1 MIHCIQETPIAL
13 KAACHFLAFLEKGI
27 SRRRQDRRRR
37 DRLEVALMRKESE
50 ENVLSNYV
58 EGLAA
63 SGTEAEHGE
72 VLVE

>member
-1 MIHCIQETPIAL
+1 M
-13 KAACHFLAFLEKGI
+13 EK
-27 SRRRQDRRRR
+27 RV
-37 DRLEVALMRKESE
+37 LE

-63 SGTEAEHGE
+63 SGTVAEHGE

>member
-1 MIHCIQETPIAL
+1 VTEVPL
-13 KAACHFLAFLEKGI
+13 CHAELQPDG
-27 SRRRQDRRRR
+27 RQTG
-37 DRLEVALMRKESE
+37 LALMRNESE

-72 VLVE
+72 VIVE

>member
-1 MIHCIQETPIAL
+1 MIGKKTPN
-13 KAACHFLAFLEKGI
+13 
-27 SRRRQDRRRR
+27 DRVLFGSPPSVPGRGGPLLCGS
-37 DRLEVALMRKESE
+37 DQFFPQQSVAINESE

-72 VLVE
+72 MLVE

>member
-1 MIHCIQETPIAL
+1 VVNWYEATDQQEEGRKTAGQTGL
-13 KAACHFLAFLEKGI
+13 
-27 SRRRQDRRRR
+27 
-37 DRLEVALMRKESE
+37 ALMRNESE

-72 VLVE
+72 VIVE

>member
-1 MIHCIQETPIAL
+1 M
-13 KAACHFLAFLEKGI
+13 EK
-27 SRRRQDRRRR
+27 R
-37 DRLEVALMRKESE
+37 MSE

-63 SGTEAEHGE
+63 FGTIGEHGE